1 MKEIEFTPSD
11 CNKFLAQSYIFS
23 NLRMKLSSM
32 QARILVRLV
41 EVAQC
46 EIAGKRIADNMT
58 RWEHT
63 LDHVML
69 RLPIK
74 SVLPPASKHYE
85 DIHDAVKG
93 LMNNVCVYYDS
104 TKGQWNAAPVIS
116 SAHHL
121 KGESNMRLYV
131 ANFVWDLILDFSK
144 GFRRYEL
151 EKALSLKCPAA
162 LRMYM
167 LLSQQSKPISWRVH
181 DLKALFGVA
190 DKYPQTTDFVR
201 KVLLP
206 ASRELAEK
214 CPVTFEWSYIK
225 RGRAIVGITIK
236 PIDQPILADADLK
249 FRASMAKF
257 PVKVG
262 IPEVY
267 DYLVRAFGFDK
278 AELQANK
285 VLLVHFAEK
294 CPDPVG
300 FLGDL
305 AMRVMRRRVRP
316 GKGYII
322 NAIKSETFKEEG
334 NVVAP

>member
-1 MKEIEFTPSD
+1 MKEIEFIPSD

-23 NLRMKLSSM
+23 NLRMKLTSM

-58 RWEHT
+58 RWEHS
-63 LDHVML
+63 LNHVL
-69 RLPIK
+69 LHFPIK
-74 SVLPPASKHYE
+74 SLLPDGSKHYE
-85 DIHDAVKG
+85 DVQDAVKG
-93 LMNNVCVYYDS
+93 LMNNVCEYYDS
-104 TKGQWNAAPVIS
+104 KVGRWYAAALICNARHI
-116 SAHHL
+116 
-121 KGESNMRLYV
+121 KGEVHIHVCV
-131 ANFVWDLILDFSK
+131 ADFVWDLILDFSK

-151 EKALSLKCPAA
+151 EKALSLRCPAA

-305 AMRVMRRRVRP
+305 ATRVMRRRVRP

>member
-1 MKEIEFTPSD
+1 MKEIEFTPATS
-11 CNKFLAQSYIFS
+11 NKFLAQSYIFS
-23 NLRMKLSSM
+23 NLRIKLTSM

-58 RWEHT
+58 RWEHS
-63 LDHVML
+63 LDHVL
-69 RLPIK
+69 LHLPIK

-93 LMNNVCVYYDS
+93 LMNNVCEYYDS
-104 TKGQWNAAPVIS
+104 DKGQWNAAPIIS

-121 KGESNMRLYV
+121 KGESYMRLYI
-131 ANFVWDLILDFSK
+131 ADFVWDLILDFSK

-151 EKALSLKCPAA
+151 NKALSLKCPAA

-225 RGRAIVGITIK
+225 QGRAIVGITIK
-236 PIDQPILADADLK
+236 PIDQPILADAELK
-249 FRASMAKF
+249 FRANMAK
-257 PVKVG
+257 VHTKVG
-262 IPEVY
+262 IPEIY
-267 DYLVRAFGFDK
+267 DYLVNAFGFDRS
-278 AELQANK
+278 ELAANK
-285 VLLVHFAEK
+285 VLLVNFAEK

-305 AMRVMRRRVRP
+305 ATRVSRRRVRP

-322 NAIKSETFKEEG
+322 NAIKSETNKEEG
-334 NVVAP
+334 NIAAP

>member
-23 NLRMKLSSM
+23 NIRMKLTSM

-46 EIAGKRIADNMT
+46 EITGKRIADNMT
-58 RWEHT
+58 RWEHS
-63 LDHVML
+63 LNHVL
-69 RLPIK
+69 LHLPIK
-74 SVLPPASKHYE
+74 SVLPDGSKHYE
-85 DIHDAVKG
+85 DVQDAVKG
-93 LMNNVCVYYDS
+93 LMNNVCEYYDS
-104 TKGQWNAAPVIS
+104 VVGRWHAAPLICN
-116 SAHHL
+116 ARHM
-121 KGESNMRLYV
+121 KGEVHIHMYV
-131 ANFVWDLILDFSK
+131 ADFVWDLILDFSK

-151 EKALSLKCPAA
+151 EKALTLKCPAA

-167 LLSQQSKPISWRVH
+167 LLSQQSKPITWRVH

-190 DKYPQTTDFVR
+190 DKYPQTTDFIR

-206 ASRELAEK
+206 ASRELAVK
-214 CPVTFEWSYIK
+214 CPVTFEWSYVK

-249 FRASMAKF
+249 FRASMAKV

-267 DYLVRAFGFDK
+267 DYLVNAFGFDK

-285 VLLVHFAEK
+285 VLLVNFAEK

-305 AMRVMRRRVRP
+305 ATRVSRRRVRP

-322 NAIKSETFKEEG
+322 NAIKSENFKQEG
-334 NVVAP
+334 NVAAP